1 MYMVK
6 YIEKT
11 GEKLVYS
18 RGLPQYIISDIM
30 DEDIVCYLD
39 EEARKIILF
48 DDFGC
53 WCEGC
58 YMGQNTPEVLAQM
71 PKSN

>member
-1 MYMVK
+1 MTFSASNSFRIIYT
-6 YIEKT
+6 IGTWE
-11 GEKLVYS
+11 
-18 RGLPQYIISDIM
+18 RGSETNRLCDL
-30 DEDIVCYLD
+30 DED
-39 EEARKIILF
+39 ERKIILF

-53 WCEGC
+53 WDEGC

>member
-1 MYMVK
+1 MVLRLHHNLSFIFNKYETMY
-6 YIEKT
+6 
-11 GEKLVYS
+11 
-18 RGLPQYIISDIM
+18 
-30 DEDIVCYLD
+30 EDIVCYLD
-39 EEARKIILF
+39 EEERKIILF

-53 WCEGC
+53 WDEGC